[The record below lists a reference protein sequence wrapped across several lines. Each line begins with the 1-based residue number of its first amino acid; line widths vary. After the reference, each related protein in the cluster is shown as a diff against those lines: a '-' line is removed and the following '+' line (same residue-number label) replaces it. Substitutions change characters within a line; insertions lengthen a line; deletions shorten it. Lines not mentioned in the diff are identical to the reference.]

1 MGRAAAQADADRG
14 ISRCLISR
22 AGAGAKQARARKHGR
37 RISDQAV
44 TITIQRGAETL
55 DAQTVRIE
63 FGDSAR
69 EDLDLRRGLNVVPGV
84 QRVVVFGVRNH
95 PTVADT
101 DIQRGDRFV
110 VGATEFEVIG
120 VISAPGEVQAICEAT
135 DVSPSPR
142 AELCSLPLSHASEE
156 RGTKEAKE
164 WQSVR
169 RYGTCWRGMGRW
181 RRC

>member
-1 MGRAAAQADADRG
+1 MPDFESWRG
-14 ISRCLISR
+14 SE
-22 AGAGAKQARARKHGR
+22 AARALDAWA
-37 RISDQAV
+37 RISDRAV

-110 VGATEFEVIG
+110 VGATEFEVLG
-120 VISAPGEVQAICEAT
+120 VIGAPGEVQAICEAR
-135 DVSPSPR
+135 V
-142 AELCSLPLSHASEE
+142 
-156 RGTKEAKE
+156 
-164 WQSVR
+164 
-169 RYGTCWRGMGRW
+169 
-181 RRC
+181 